1 MNEVFK
7 LRAIAFYNLGI
18 IRNFLLYPVH
28 GVYSGT
34 ESVWYSGSKVRE
46 QTPS

>member
-7 LRAIAFYNLGI
+7 LRAIAYYNLGI
-18 IRNFLLYPVH
+18 IRNFLLDPAH

-34 ESVWYSGSKVRE
+34 ESVWYSSSKIRE
-46 QTPS
+46 QAPS